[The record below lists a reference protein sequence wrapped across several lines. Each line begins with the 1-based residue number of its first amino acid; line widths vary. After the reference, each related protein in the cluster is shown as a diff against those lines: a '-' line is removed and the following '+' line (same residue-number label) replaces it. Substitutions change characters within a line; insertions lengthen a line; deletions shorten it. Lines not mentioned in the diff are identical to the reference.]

1 MRVRKT
7 TVVALLAIAAVA
19 GFGTWRVLAVRHAVK
34 PAPPAAVVPVTDARV
49 EAKDIPIQVSGIG
62 NVQAFNTVGVRSRVD
77 GQITDVFFKE
87 GQEVKLGDRLFQI
100 DPRPYQAAFDQAV
113 AAKERDTAQLHGA
126 RLDLDRDAKLVGP
139 GYQTR
144 QGYEDQMATVAQ
156 LEASVKADQAQIEMA
171 QLNLDYALIRAP
183 IDGRT
188 GQRVVDPGNY
198 IQAGQNTNLVV
209 ITQLKPIFV
218 SFTIPQD
225 ALDDIRRGQAQNP
238 LQVEAYDADD
248 ATLLSSGKLTLIDNR
263 VDPATGTIHLKATF
277 DNADERLWPGEF
289 VSARLIL
296 AVRHDAITVPE
307 RTVMHSAT
315 GSYVYVIK
323 PDDSVERRTIEVA
336 MTVAGDAVI
345 QKGLAVGE
353 HVVVDGQHRLSDGA
367 KVKYGT
373 RAAAK
378 EAEQVR

>member
-1 MRVRKT
+1 MRVRTT
-7 TVVALLAIAAVA
+7 TVVALLAVAAA
-19 GFGTWRVLAVRHAVK
+19 GGFGAWRFLDAGHGAK
-34 PAPPAAVVPVTDARV
+34 PAAPAAIVPVTDGKV
-49 EAKDIPIQVSGIG
+49 EARDIPIQVSGVG

-77 GQITDVFFKE
+77 GQITELFFKE
-87 GQEVKLGDRLFQI
+87 GQEVKLGDPLFQI
-100 DPRPYQAAFDQAV
+100 DPRPYRAAFDQAV
-113 AAKERDTAQLHGA
+113 AAKERDSAQLHGA
-126 RLDLDRDAKLVGP
+126 QLDLDRDAKLVGP
-139 GYQTR
+139 GFQTR

-198 IQAGQNTNLVV
+198 VQAGQNTNLVV

-225 ALDDIRRGQAQNP
+225 SLDDIRRGQAQNP
-238 LQVEAYDADD
+238 LRVEVYGADD

-289 VSARLIL
+289 VSARLVL

-307 RTVMHSAT
+307 TTVMHGAT
-315 GSYVYVIK
+315 GAYVYVIK
-323 PDDSVERRTIEVA
+323 PDDSVERRNIEVA
-336 MTVAGDAVI
+336 MTVAGEAVI
-345 QKGLAVGE
+345 EKGLAVGE
-353 HVVVDGQHRLSDGA
+353 HVVVDGQHRLSEGT

-373 RAAAK
+373 RAAANG
-378 EAEQVR
+378 AEQAR